1 MQPAFHRKRLAA
13 FGTLMTGATV
23 TMLDQLQRFAE
34 RDQPLDVAA
43 EMVRLTLRIAS
54 QALFNIDLS
63 DESCTVGQAV
73 ATVNKLLSEYLYA
86 PFPPLSIPTP
96 RSVAFR
102 QHVAPLLRSTSWLI
116 NLDVRPAIRTNEAW
130 CLVAARNARSQS

>member
-23 TMLDQLQRFAE
+23 IMLDQLQRFAE

-43 EMVRLTLRIAS
+43 EMLRLTLRIAG

-63 DESCTVGQAV
+63 E
-73 ATVNKLLSEYLYA
+73 
-86 PFPPLSIPTP
+86 
-96 RSVAFR
+96 R
-102 QHVAPLLRSTSWLI
+102 
-116 NLDVRPAIRTNEAW
+116 
-130 CLVAARNARSQS
+130 